1 MYIAAERRTSICALD
16 DFMLVRPL
24 GATAGGYVME
34 RNGRLSDKFNL
45 LIERSSLSG
54 TLKLP
59 PSKSHSMRWLTLASM
74 DPEPTK
80 IEMWEVGEDV
90 QALIDCLIKLGLEW
104 DGSIFKGGELRPPN
118 GILDCKNSGTALR
131 FLIGQS
137 ATCEFPITL
146 DGDSSLRT
154 RSSLQLLESLDLV
167 KEQGNE
173 YPIHIKGPFSKPVV
187 EIDVSNTSQFYSSL
201 LLMAP
206 RTKGFEILAKGSA
219 VSRKHSE
226 LTWDLCKI
234 TGAQVPGKPWIV
246 NCPDVE
252 IPPDASM
259 MAFAKLSGLMTSN
272 QPDLSD
278 SIGHSLDKNML
289 RDSNDLITP
298 MAAWL
303 ALGEGGTIS
312 GASHAALKES
322 NRITKTVE
330 MLSQFGIISI
340 PNQDGIKI
348 EGGQKPSKPKELVRT
363 FGDHR
368 IQMTA
373 VILASIC
380 GGCVEGANLH
390 EVAWPSYLQQLEECG
405 LKYEMVQP

>member
-1 MYIAAERRTSICALD
+1 
-16 DFMLVRPL
+16 MLVRPFRAIKGAFRL
-24 GATAGGYVME
+24 GQ
-34 RNGRLSDKFNL
+34 NGHISDKFNL
-45 LIERSSLSG
+45 AIEKSSLSG
-54 TLKLP
+54 MLKLP

-74 DPEPTK
+74 DLNPTEIK
-80 IEMWEVGEDV
+80 MWEIGQDV
-90 QALIDCLIKLGLEW
+90 QALIDCFIKLGIEW
-104 DGSIFKGGELRPPN
+104 DGRVLKGGDLSPP
-118 GILDCKNSGTALR
+118 GDVLDCKNSGTALR

-137 ATCEFPITL
+137 ASCSFPISL

-154 RSSLQLLESLDLV
+154 RSSLQLLKSLDLV
-167 KEQGNE
+167 KPEIQEQQ
-173 YPIHIKGPFSKPVV
+173 YPISIKGPLEKSII
-187 EIDVSNTSQFYSSL
+187 EIDVSKTSQFYSSL

-206 RTKGFEILAKGSA
+206 RTDGFEILTRGYA

-234 TGAQVPGKPWIV
+234 TGAKKPGVPWIV

-259 MAFAKLSGLMTSN
+259 MAFAKLSGLKVSN
-272 QPDLSD
+272 EPEVSD
-278 SIGHSLDKNML
+278 SIGHSLENSML

-303 ALGEGGTIS
+303 AIGEGGTIS

-330 MLSQFGIISI
+330 MLSQFGITSTAGE
-340 PNQDGIKI
+340 DGIMI
-348 EGGQKPSKPKELVRT
+348 GGGQTPRRPDGIVRT

-373 VILASIC
+373 IILASKC
-380 GGCVEGANLH
+380 GATIEGANLH
-390 EVAWPSYLQQLEECG
+390 QVAWPSYLQQLKDCG
-405 LKYEMVQP
+405 LQFEIVQP